1 MAQGQNR
8 RVTLQDIA
16 EETGYSIN
24 TVSHALRGLKDI
36 SPQTRKTIQEVAD
49 SLGYI
54 GNQIASS
61 LQSGR
66 TKTLAVILGS
76 MANPFYG
83 IMTDALQHAASDAGY
98 SLITMCSRDEPDLEY
113 EQAEVAVR
121 RLVDGVLLFPSD
133 HCEKTVERLKAV
145 HMPFVLMSRIYDG
158 AEADSVLSDDE
169 QAAYLATRHL
179 IEAGRRKVVYIAS
192 RDVIYSGKWRLHG
205 FLRACDEAGIPETD
219 RYIYDATWYIAE
231 YGERAKWR
239 DNLSKK
245 LVELKQK
252 GFNGLFVFCDMEAWH
267 VMGAM
272 RDSGVIEHGDFGIV
286 SVDNVEDAFSFPVSL
301 CSVDCSVEKMVSEGV
316 RLLIERI
323 HGDTS
328 EPKQIICPVELVCRG
343 SCIAQNT
350 GYL

>member
-1 MAQGQNR
+1 MKSEQNR

-16 EETGYSIN
+16 KETGYSIN
-24 TVSHALRGLKDI
+24 TVSHALRGMKDI
-36 SPQTRKTIQEVAD
+36 SPQTRKAIQETAD
-49 SLGYI
+49 ALGYI

-83 IMTDALQHAASDAGY
+83 IMTDALQHAASKAGY

-121 RLVDGVLLFPSD
+121 RLVDGILLFPSD

-145 HMPFVLMSRIYDG
+145 HMPFVLMSRTYDG
-158 AEADSVLSDDE
+158 AEADSVVSDDE
-169 QAAYLATRHL
+169 EAAYVAVSHL
-179 IEAGRRKVVYIAS
+179 IAAGRRKVAYISS
-192 RDVIYSGKWRLHG
+192 RGVIYSGPRRLKG
-205 FLRACDEAGIPETD
+205 FYRACDDAGIPECD
-219 RYIYDATWYIAE
+219 RYVYNDIWYIAE
-231 YGERAKWR
+231 FEEREKWR
-239 DNLSKK
+239 GSLSQK
-245 LVELKQK
+245 LIELKEK

-267 VMGAM
+267 VMGAL
-272 RDSGVIEHGDFGIV
+272 RDSGVIAQDDFGVV
-286 SVDNVEDAFSFPVSL
+286 SVDNIEDAFSYPVSL
-301 CSVDCSVEKMVSEGV
+301 CSVDCSIDEMVSEGV

-328 EPKQIICPVELVCRG
+328 APKKIVCPVKLVCRG
-343 SCIAQNT
+343 SC
-350 GYL
+350 GYKETKK

>member
-1 MAQGQNR
+1 MDQHQNR

-16 EETGYSIN
+16 KETGYSIN
-24 TVSHALRGLKDI
+24 TVSHALRGMKDI
-36 SPQTRKTIQEVAD
+36 SPQTRKTLQDTAD
-49 SLGYI
+49 ALGYI

-113 EQAEVAVR
+113 EQAEVSVR
-121 RLVDGVLLFPSD
+121 RLVDGILLFPSD

-145 HMPFVLMSRIYDG
+145 RMPFVLMSRTYDG
-158 AEADSVLSDDE
+158 AGADSVVCDDE
-169 QAAYLATRHL
+169 EAAYLAVSHL
-179 IEAGRRKVVYIAS
+179 ISAGRRKIAYIAS
-192 RDVIYSGKWRLHG
+192 RNVIYSGKWRLHG
-205 FLRACDEAGIPETD
+205 FLRACDEAGIPESD
-219 RYIYDATWYIAE
+219 RYIYDDIWYIAE
-231 YGERAKWR
+231 YREREKWR
-239 DNLSKK
+239 DSLSEK

-272 RDSGVIEHGDFGIV
+272 RNAGTIAQGDFGIV
-286 SVDNVEDAFSFPVSL
+286 SVDNVEDAFSYPISL
-301 CSVDCSVEKMVSEGV
+301 CSVDCAIDQMASEGV
-316 RLLIERI
+316 RLLIDRI
-323 HGDTS
+323 QGDIS
-328 EPKQIICPVELVCRG
+328 APKKIVCPVKLICRG
-343 SCIAQNT
+343 SCRPIHN
-350 GYL
+350 